1 MWLGNQKLSVVITTN
16 SSTYIGQRCFCNCN
30 RCTLSWLT
38 STCWCWGSCNFS
50 FWKAIC
56 WMDCCYTLL
65 IGHCFTDHYAIIV
78 VKFDSWTCCCIYSH
92 ISWCTCF
99 TIKIWSNFWNLTC
112 WCNWFWC
119 FTLNFKS
126 NCHFLWSLIIMSWV
140 SNHYGFCIS
149 TCLCSS
155 WSLAVFP
162 CKCCCTTIVIWEF
175 WCSSFIG
182 YIISRS
188 SIKTSTN
195 FCSILFFDCYCLE
208 FWTFIINEVI
218 RITSHNI
225 RSSANNSCSL
235 HTCNIVKWLR
245 FIYDWCV
252 KCNRPHNITKCI
264 IIRCHRI
271 QSLWTFCCLSRYRCF
286 ISFNCWIFCIFVKLS
301 QTLCHFSASI
311 GIHST
316 ILTH

>member
-1 MWLGNQKLSVVITTN
+1 MWFSNEQLGVITT
-16 SSTYIGQRCFCNCN
+16 SWKTTFFTSHWWFCNRN

-38 STCWCWGSCNFS
+38 STCWCSCSCNFS
-50 FWKAIC
+50 LRKTVC
-56 WMDCCYTLL
+56 WSDCSYSLIVCYS
-65 IGHCFTDHYAIIV
+65 FTDNHTIIIV
-78 VKFDSWTCCCIYSH
+78 EFYCRTCWCFYCH
-92 ISWCTCF
+92 ISWRTCF
-99 TIKIWSNFWNLTC
+99 TWQVWSNFWC
-112 WCNWFWC
+112 WCC
-119 FTLNFKS
+119 FLFNFKS
-126 NCHFLWSLIIMSWV
+126 NCHFLWSLVIMSWV
-140 SNHYGFCIS
+140 SDHYGFSMS
-149 TCLCSS
+149 TSLCSC
-155 WSLAVFP
+155 WSLPVFP

-175 WCSSFIG
+175 WSSSFIG
-182 YIISRS
+182 YIGSWI

-195 FCSILFFDCYCLE
+195 FCSVLFFDCNCLE

-218 RITSHNI
+218 CETSHDI
-225 RSSANNSCSL
+225 CSSTNNSCSL